1 MKHFDLVDLVLS
13 AHTASA
19 GYNADQKITTF
30 ISNKSFG
37 ADDIIETLRAND
49 IMCFKI
55 NHNTVM
61 VFNTEI

>member
-1 MKHFDLVDLVLS
+1 MKHFSLVDLVLS
-13 AHTASA
+13 AHNASA
-19 GYNADQKITTF
+19 CYDATQKITIF

-55 NHNTVM
+55 NHNTTM
-61 VFNTEI
+61 VFDTEL